1 MEHKKP
7 ISDLNLQS
15 LVREEVP
22 DYDSASESGEEGMTK
37 KELKKRQR
45 KLLKKI
51 KKSKLNNKSADG
63 KQSSVL
69 SNLIKNRSEGWKEV
83 DIVPLL
89 KEYFKYAVQYGTNV
103 GNVKYVINYTLRTHY
118 GHRDLFNDV
127 NECQTMESISKVSRL
142 HTPHFTYSE
151 IDTLKL
157 IILI

>member
-69 SNLIKNRSEGWKEV
+69 SNLIKNRSEG
-83 DIVPLL
+83 
-89 KEYFKYAVQYGTNV
+89 
-103 GNVKYVINYTLRTHY
+103 
-118 GHRDLFNDV
+118 
-127 NECQTMESISKVSRL
+127 
-142 HTPHFTYSE
+142 
-151 IDTLKL
+151 
-157 IILI
+157 